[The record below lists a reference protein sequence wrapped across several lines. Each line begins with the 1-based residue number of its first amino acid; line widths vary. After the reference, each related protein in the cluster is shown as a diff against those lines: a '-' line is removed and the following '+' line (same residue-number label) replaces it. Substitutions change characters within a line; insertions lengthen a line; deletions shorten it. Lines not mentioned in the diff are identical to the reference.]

1 MIASIRSD
9 IQLMSTKQVERQLI
23 VFDFDWS
30 LADQDTD
37 RWVFEVL
44 APDIRRSLKDIKD
57 DFEWTDL
64 ARGLRELHEQGG
76 TREDIEGALRI
87 MPFHPAMV
95 RGVKTIKAAA
105 KPQTTFLCL
114 SSANSVFISTILESK
129 GLQDLF
135 TEIVTNPAEWDP
147 SGLLKLRRHIDPDGP
162 QHNCPVGCN
171 PNICKGSELDAFL
184 KRGGTDY
191 DRIIYVGDGS
201 NDFCPVLR
209 LRSQDMVL
217 CRRYRALERR
227 IAQEGL
233 GLKCQVRYWA
243 GAWEVEEIFKQLP
256 ETVATS

>member
-1 MIASIRSD
+1 
-9 IQLMSTKQVERQLI
+9 MSKQVERQLI

-30 LADQDTD
+30 MADQDSD

-44 APDIRRSLKDIKD
+44 APDIRRKLKNMKS
-57 DFEWTDL
+57 EWTDL
-64 ARGLRELHEQGG
+64 VAMGLRELHEQGF
-76 TREDIEGALRI
+76 TRQDIEGALRI

-95 RGVKTIKAAA
+95 RGVKTLKAAA
-105 KPQTTFLCL
+105 KPQTSFLCL
-114 SSANSVFISTILESK
+114 SSANSVYISTILESK

-135 TEIVTNPAEWDP
+135 TEIVTNPAEWES
-147 SGLLKLRRHIDPDGP
+147 SGLLNLRRHIDPNGP

-184 KRGGTDY
+184 KRHGVDY

-201 NDFCPVLR
+201 NDFCPALR

-217 CRRYRALERR
+217 CRRFRALERR
-227 IAQEGL
+227 IAQEGQTR

-243 GAWEVEEIFKQLP
+243 GAWEVEENFKQLP
-256 ETVATS
+256 DTVEAN

>member
-1 MIASIRSD
+1 LILTGLWRIRT
-9 IQLMSTKQVERQLI
+9 LTGG
-23 VFDFDWS
+23 S
-30 LADQDTD
+30 LK
-37 RWVFEVL
+37 FL
-44 APDIRRSLKDIKD
+44 APDIRRKLKNLNAKEGS
-57 DFEWTDL
+57 EWTDL
-64 ARGLRELHEQGG
+64 VAQGLRELHERGG

-87 MPFHPAMV
+87 MPFHPAMA

-114 SSANSVFISTILESK
+114 SSSNTVFISTVLESK

-147 SGLLKLRRHIDPDGP
+147 SGLLKLRRHIDPSGP

-184 KRGGTDY
+184 KRRGTDY

-217 CRRYRALERR
+217 CRRYRSLERR
-227 IAQEGL
+227 IAREGERL
-233 GLKCQVRYWA
+233 GLKCQVKYWA
-243 GAWEVEEIFKQLP
+243 GAWEAEEIFKQLP
-256 ETVATS
+256 DTVVAS

>member
-1 MIASIRSD
+1 
-9 IQLMSTKQVERQLI
+9 MSTKQVERQLI

-64 ARGLRELHEQGG
+64 
-76 TREDIEGALRI
+76 
-87 MPFHPAMV
+87 HPAMV
-95 RGVKTIKAAA
+95 RGVKTIKAAT

-162 QHNCPVGCN
+162 QHNCPAPAPQVV
-171 PNICKGSELDAFL
+171 KLDAFL
-184 KRGGTDY
+184 KRSGTDY

-217 CRRYRALERR
+217 CRRHRTLERR
-227 IAQEGL
+227 IALEGERL

-256 ETVATS
+256 ETVAAS

>member
-1 MIASIRSD
+1 
-9 IQLMSTKQVERQLI
+9 MSKQVERQLI

-30 LADQDTD
+30 LADQDSD
-37 RWVFEVL
+37 RWIFEVL
-44 APDIRRSLKDIKD
+44 APDIRRKLKDIKGD
-57 DFEWTDL
+57 HEWTDL
-64 ARGLRELHEQGG
+64 VAQGLRELHEQRF

-87 MPFHPAMV
+87 MPFHPAMI

-105 KPQTTFLCL
+105 KPQTEFFCL
-114 SSANSVFISTILESK
+114 SSANTVFISTILESK

-147 SGLLKLRRHIDPDGP
+147 SGLLKLRRHIDPNGP

-184 KRGGTDY
+184 KRQGTDY

-227 IAQEGL
+227 IARDAENL

-243 GAWEVEEIFKQLP
+243 GAWEAEEIFKQLP
-256 ETVATS
+256 DTVTTS